1 MRSISDMLGTSG
13 NVSGG
18 PALSVRATPGYQPA
32 PNSEPLGAMTGAPPR
47 TQFYSRP
54 IIPAS
59 QLGAAGGSPTLIV
72 AGTAPNRVAILTA
85 PLIGFTVYIGDAGV
99 TPQNGLAL
107 TPGLNYE
114 AVLVGLQEL
123 YAVTDAPVFVPLQI
137 QVAPVLMAER
147 ERIR

>member
-1 MRSISDMLGTSG
+1 LGIPPVAGT
-13 NVSGG
+13 
-18 PALSVRATPGYQPA
+18 RATPGFVPA
-32 PNSEPLGAMTGAPPR
+32 PNSEPLGSLTGAPPR

-54 IIPAS
+54 VIPAAS
-59 QLGAAGGSPTLIV
+59 IGVNGAEPTLIV
-72 AGTAPNRVAILTA
+72 AGMAPNRVAILTA

-123 YAVTDAPVFVPLQI
+123 YAVTDAPVYVPLQI
-137 QVAPVLMAER
+137 QVAAVLMAER
-147 ERIR
+147 ERTR